1 VSVAK
6 VIEITASSE
15 KSFDAA
21 VQLGI
26 AKAEETLRNVKGA
39 WIAEQKV
46 DVDGG
51 RIVGY
56 RVTLRVTF
64 ILD

>member
-1 VSVAK
+1 MSVAK
-6 VIEITASSE
+6 VIEITAASE
-15 KSFDAA
+15 KSFDDA
-21 VQLGI
+21 VALGI

-46 DVDGG
+46 DVEGG
-51 RIVGY
+51 TIVAY